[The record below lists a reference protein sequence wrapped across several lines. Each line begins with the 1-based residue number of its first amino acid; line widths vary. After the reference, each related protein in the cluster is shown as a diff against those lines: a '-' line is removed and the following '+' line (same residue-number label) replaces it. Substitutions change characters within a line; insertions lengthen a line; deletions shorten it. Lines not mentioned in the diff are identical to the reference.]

1 MANTGQKI
9 LDTAQSLIVKTAKNL
24 GLRENQ
30 IKRLLE
36 PEMVHEFSLPVKM
49 DKGQIQLFKAFRI
62 QHNSALGPYK
72 GGIRFHQGVTRE
84 EVQALA
90 ILMSIKCAVVGI
102 PYGGG
107 KGGVAVDP
115 KKLSPAELERLSRAY
130 AAAVAPFIGPQKDI
144 PAPDVNTNAQIM
156 AWMLDEYEKIIGHK
170 SPATFTGKPLSR
182 GGSLGRNEAT
192 GRGGVIILQALLAKL
207 KIENLKLKIAV
218 SPTVAVQGFGNV
230 GYYFAKLAREKG
242 ASLVAVSDSKGGIVK
257 KVKSRLTQLEPLDI
271 PLVMECKRK
280 KGFLA
285 GCCCSGGVCDTRGG
299 RAISNSEILEMP
311 VDILVPAA
319 LENVITSGNMQKIK
333 AKVIIEMAN
342 GPVTEEADQYLQKK
356 GLIIVPDVLANA
368 GGVATSYL
376 EWVQSRQG
384 FWWTEEEVNVKL
396 ASLMTRAFEAI
407 YSLAQEKK
415 IPLKQAAYDLAI
427 SRIAGAM

>member
-49 DKGQIQLFKAFRI
+49 DNGQTEIFKAFRV

-72 GGIRFHQGVTRE
+72 GGIRFHPGVTRE
-84 EVQALA
+84 EMQALA

-156 AWMLDEYEKIIGHK
+156 DWMLDEYEKIIGHK

-230 GYYFAKLAREKG
+230 GYYFAKLAREEG

-285 GCCCSGGVCDTRGG
+285 GG
-299 RAISNSEILEMP
+299 RTISNSELLEMP

-342 GPVTEEADQYLQKK
+342 GPVTEEADRYLQKK
-356 GLIIVPDVLANA
+356 GVIIVPDVLANA

-384 FWWTEEEVNVKL
+384 FWWTEDEVNVKL

-407 YSLAQEKK
+407 YSLAKEKN